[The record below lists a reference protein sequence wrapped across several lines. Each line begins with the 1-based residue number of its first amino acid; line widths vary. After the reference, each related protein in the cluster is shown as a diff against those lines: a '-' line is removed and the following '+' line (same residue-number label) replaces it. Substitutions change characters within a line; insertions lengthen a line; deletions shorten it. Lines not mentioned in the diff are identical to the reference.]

1 MGDRRSWRPGAVAI
15 GLVAA
20 LCLAAG
26 PAAAQDDPGEEQ
38 DEQVPVDLGA
48 YGTPMVFTAP
58 EGTVFEVDDRRY
70 TGTIEVRVAP
80 DGELTVIN
88 TVPMET
94 YVEGIAEM
102 PARWP
107 LEALKA
113 QAVAART
120 YAWFELRQG
129 RWARFGFDIC
139 ATTACQVYAGRS
151 VVEAPEV
158 GERWEQAVAETAG
171 QVLVHDGA
179 PILARYFSTSGGA
192 TRNNEHVFP
201 AEGPRPYL
209 KGVEDPDDAVSPL
222 HRWTATFTREQM
234 DAILARGE
242 RLSEAVPVASIE
254 HRTAE
259 GRGSDRV
266 RITGSGGAVV
276 EVGASE
282 FRGFVS
288 SVAEELYPDVFPQ
301 DRPDGQPLPTT
312 LPSSRFDV
320 EVTEEAVTIHGRGW
334 GHGVGLGQFG
344 AMGKAERGLDHR
356 EILASYYNGL
366 EPVRADGVPDRIR
379 VGLTT
384 DAEEIT
390 IAAGGPFTLR
400 SGGATITERGLG
412 RWRLVAAPQAT
423 MRLLAPTGYGAPLVV
438 APTEVSRRAPF
449 VVEVVTL
456 DTVVNKPAELSL
468 EVTDRD
474 TGEVVRTQPLGIVEA
489 GRHRTAWD
497 LDDDGGGQV
506 PAGAYDARLVAVDE
520 ESTSAGEAAI
530 VEVRAPAAPE
540 GAIPS
545 LLGTVPDPADVPDAP
560 WILAATLLGLAAGA
574 MAGRLV
580 PVRR

>member
-1 MGDRRSWRPGAVAI
+1 MREGGTRRLAAAVIGSAVA
-15 GLVAA
+15 LASAA
-20 LCLAAG
+20 PAG
-26 PAAAQDDPGEEQ
+26 AQEEGT
-38 DEQVPVDLGA
+38 PVDLGA
-48 YGTPMVFTAP
+48 YGTPLVFTAA
-58 EGTVFEVDDRRY
+58 GDTVFEVDERRY
-70 TGTIEVRVAP
+70 SGTIEVRVAP

-88 TVPMET
+88 AVPMET

-158 GERWEQAVAETAG
+158 GDRWAQAVAETAG

-201 AEGPRPYL
+201 GEGPRPYL
-209 KGVEDPDDAVSPL
+209 KGVDDPDDSVSPL

-234 DAILARGE
+234 DAVLARGQ
-242 RLSEAVPVASIE
+242 RLSEVVPVATIE
-254 HRTAE
+254 HREAE
-259 GRGSDRV
+259 GRSSDRV
-266 RITGSGGAVV
+266 RLTGAGGAVV

-288 SVAEELYPDVFPQ
+288 SVAEELYPDEFPQ
-301 DRPDGQPLPTT
+301 TRADGQPLPTT
-312 LPSSRFDV
+312 LPSSRFEVD
-320 EVTEEAVTIHGRGW
+320 VTEETVTFHGRGW

-366 EPVRADGVPDRIR
+366 EPVRADGLPDRIR

-384 DAEEIT
+384 DAEEVT
-390 IAAGGPFTLR
+390 ISADGPFLLR
-400 SGGATITERGLG
+400 SGGATITPRGLG
-412 RWRLVAAPQAT
+412 RWRISAAPRAT
-423 MRLLAPTGYGAPLVV
+423 MRLFAPSGYGAPLVV
-438 APTEVSRRAPF
+438 APTEVSRPTPF
-449 VVEVVTL
+449 AVEVVTL

-468 EVTDRD
+468 EVVDRA
-474 TGEVVRTQPLGIVEA
+474 TGEVVRTQPLGIGEA
-489 GRHRTAWD
+489 GRHRTEWD
-497 LDDDGGGQV
+497 LDDDDGAQV
-506 PAGAYDARLVAVDE
+506 PAGSYDARLVAVDE
-520 ESTSAGEAAI
+520 ESVSGGEAVQI
-530 VEVRAPAAPE
+530 EVVVPASPAEP
-540 GAIPS
+540 IPS
-545 LLGTVPDPADVPDAP
+545 LLGPVPDLPEVPDLP
-560 WILAATLLGLAAGA
+560 WILAAGLLGIAVGAIVGRRSAAT
-574 MAGRLV
+574 R
-580 PVRR
+580 